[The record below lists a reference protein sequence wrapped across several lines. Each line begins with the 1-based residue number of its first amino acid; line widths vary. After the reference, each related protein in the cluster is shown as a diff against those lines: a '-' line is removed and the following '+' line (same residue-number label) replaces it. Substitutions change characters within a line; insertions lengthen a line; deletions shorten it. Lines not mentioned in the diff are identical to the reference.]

1 MPEPTARLLLV
12 YNAKGGFFHMLV
24 DAVHKVIAPQTYPC
38 SLCAISYGPVA
49 MHRQWRQTLAALP
62 VAVQFFHSDDFPRSH
77 PGLKVALPAIL
88 LAQGASQPAVL
99 LGPDELDALT
109 TLDALIAR
117 LHERLAEHAIT
128 PLSE

>member
-1 MPEPTARLLLV
+1 MPQAIPRLILV
-12 YNAKGGFFHMLV
+12 YNARGGIFHALA
-24 DAVHKVIAPQTYPC
+24 DAVHKVVAPQTYPC

-49 MHRQWRQTLAALP
+49 MRRQWRQTLAALP
-62 VAVQFFHSDDFPRSH
+62 VAVQYFHSDDFPCAH
-77 PGLKVALPAIL
+77 PGVMVALPAIL

-99 LGPDELDALT
+99 IGSAELDALT

-128 PLSE
+128 PSSG